1 MSGVIFPFLTLT
13 LLGYLSAIGYCFDIG
28 DGTRKALET
37 YNDALANGYGLSSPV
52 GSTESLYS
60 GNGSLMRLA
69 PIPVLYHADP
79 AMALQSSDLQSKITH
94 GSVLCLESC
103 RLATIQIIGFLTD
116 TSASSFEERKKRV
129 LSLEYLPSGLTES
142 DLSLTTNEVKALR
155 AGDYKVK
162 TADGIHTS
170 GFVIHSHEAALWALW
185 NSSSFEEVQL

>member
-1 MSGVIFPFLTLT
+1 
-13 LLGYLSAIGYCFDIG
+13 
-28 DGTRKALET
+28 
-37 YNDALANGYGLSSPV
+37 
-52 GSTESLYS
+52 
-60 GNGSLMRLA
+60 MRLA

-79 AMALQSSDLQSKITH
+79 AMALQSSDLQCKITH

-103 RLATIQIIGFLTD
+103 RLATIQILGFLSD
-116 TSASSFEERKKRV
+116 TSTSSFEERKNRV
-129 LSLEYLPSGLTES
+129 LSLEYLPSGLIES

-162 TADGIHTS
+162 TVDAIHTS